1 MGAQLKEGSDAEVSA
16 PQGEPL
22 AREPAAKVLV
32 FERVRTDARRKW
44 LLGAAGVAVAV
55 AVGAAL
61 WMSRASAP
69 KAITPLADRTSMP
82 LVSVMTPGVQP
93 VATQVTFTGTIQA
106 RHELPI
112 GNSGDTG
119 RIVAVYVQVGDRVRQ
134 GQLLAKLDDSV
145 LAPQVAQLTA
155 ALEQARAQAA
165 LSAAEYKRGIAVG
178 PAGGLSAQDIEK
190 LQAASIMDA
199 ANIKV
204 VAAQLAVMRA
214 KLALTRIVA
223 PVDGV
228 VLTRNAEVG
237 QIAGSGG
244 PALFEIE
251 DAGQVEMIGQV
262 AEQDM
267 ANLEVGQSAAVY
279 LVGNP
284 RPFEGRIWLLGAVID
299 PQSRLGE
306 VRIAL
311 TPSSALRPGAFAHGM
326 VTLARARRPVLP
338 QTAVMADNGGSYVYV
353 VDRDDQ
359 VQRRA
364 VQVGSVVPAGVVI
377 AQGLSGREQV
387 VTMDG
392 GFLHSG
398 EKVTVARMAD
408 PQS

>member
-1 MGAQLKEGSDAEVSA
+1 MGAQLQENAES
-16 PQGEPL
+16 
-22 AREPAAKVLV
+22 KVLV
-32 FERVRTDARRKW
+32 FDPARNRWRRKW
-44 LLGAAGVAVAV
+44 LFG
-55 AVGAAL
+55 AVGAVVAIAIATAV

-69 KAITPLADRTSMP
+69 NPATLAASTSIP
-82 LVSVMTPGVQP
+82 LVSVVTPGIQP
-93 VATQVTFTGTIQA
+93 VASEVNFTGTIEA
-106 RHELPI
+106 LHELPI

-119 RIVAVYVQVGDRVRQ
+119 RIVAVYAQVGDHVRR
-134 GQLLAKLDDSV
+134 GQILAQLDDSV
-145 LAPQVAQLTA
+145 LAPQVAQLSA
-155 ALEQARAQAA
+155 ALDQARAQAG
-165 LSAAEYKRGIAVG
+165 LSAAEYRRGVAAG

-223 PVDGV
+223 PVDGF

-237 QIAGSGG
+237 QIAASGG
-244 PALFEIE
+244 PALFDIE
-251 DAGQVEMIGQV
+251 DGGQVEMIGQV

-267 ANLEVGQSAAVY
+267 AGLRVGQSASVY
-279 LVGNP
+279 LIGNAQ
-284 RPFEGRIWLLGAVID
+284 PFIGRIWLLGAVID

-311 TPSSALRPGAFAHGM
+311 TPNPALRPGAFARSL
-326 VTLARARRPVLP
+326 VTLARAQRPVLP

-353 VDRDDQ
+353 VDANGQ

-364 VQVGSVVPAGVVI
+364 VSVGSVIPDGVVI
-377 AQGLSGREQV
+377 TAGLSGREHV
-387 VTMDG
+387 VSVDG

-398 EKVTVARMAD
+398 EKVTITPTGAPR
-408 PQS
+408 S

>member
-1 MGAQLKEGSDAEVSA
+1 MGAQLKEEPDATVLVPQPASD
-16 PQGEPL
+16 
-22 AREPAAKVLV
+22 AKVLV
-32 FERVRTDARRKW
+32 FGPARINARRKW
-44 LLGAAGVAVAV
+44 LLGAAGVAVAA

-69 KAITPLADRTSMP
+69 KAIVPLADRTSIP
-82 LVSVMTPGVQP
+82 LVSVVTPGVQP

-119 RIVAVYVQVGDRVRQ
+119 RIVAVYAQVGDRVRQ

-165 LSAAEYKRGIAVG
+165 LSAAEYKRGVAVG

-190 LQAASIMDA
+190 LQAASVMDA

-223 PVDGV
+223 PVDGI
-228 VLTRNAEVG
+228 VLTRNAEIG
-237 QIAGSGG
+237 QIAASGG
-244 PALFEIE
+244 PALFDIE

-267 ANLEVGQSAAVY
+267 ADLKVGQSTAVY

-284 RPFEGRIWLLGAVID
+284 QPFQGRIWLLGAVID

-311 TPSSALRPGAFAHGM
+311 TPNSALRPGAFAHGT
-326 VTLARARRPVLP
+326 VTLARAQRPVLP
-338 QTAVMADNGGSYVYV
+338 QTAVMADASGSYVYV
-353 VDRDDQ
+353 VGRGDE
-359 VQRRA
+359 VLRRE
-364 VQVGSVVPAGVVI
+364 VHVGSVVPTGVVI

-398 EKVTVARMAD
+398 EKVSVARLAD

>member
-1 MGAQLKEGSDAEVSA
+1 MGAQLQEETEATV
-16 PQGEPL
+16 L
-22 AREPAAKVLV
+22 AFEPARK
-32 FERVRTDARRKW
+32 TSRRKW
-44 LLGAAGVAVAV
+44 LLGAAGIAVAVAV
-55 AVGAAL
+55 AAAV
-61 WMSRASAP
+61 WMSRASSPATV
-69 KAITPLADRTSMP
+69 ASLASRTSIP
-82 LVSVMTPGVQP
+82 LVSVVTPGVQP
-93 VATQVTFTGTIQA
+93 VATQVTFTGTIEA

-119 RIVAVYVQVGDRVRQ
+119 RIVAVYVQVGDHVRR

-145 LAPQVAQLTA
+145 LEPQVAQLSA
-155 ALEQARAQAA
+155 ALDQARAQAA
-165 LSAAEYKRGIAVG
+165 LSAAEYRRGAAVG

-190 LQAASIMDA
+190 LQATSTMDA

-223 PVDGV
+223 PVDGI

-237 QIAGSGG
+237 QIASSGG
-244 PALFEIE
+244 AALFDLE

-267 ANLEVGQSAAVY
+267 ADLKVGQSASVY
-279 LVGNP
+279 LIGNP
-284 RPFEGRIWLLGAVID
+284 QPFVGRIWLLGAVID

-306 VRIAL
+306 IRIAL
-311 TPSSALRPGAFAHGM
+311 TPDPALRPGAFARAS
-326 VTLARARRPVLP
+326 VTLDRAERPVLP
-338 QTAVMADNGGSYVYV
+338 ETAVMADSSGSYVYV
-353 VDRDDQ
+353 VGRDDQ

-364 VQVGSVVPAGVVI
+364 VHVGSVIPAGVVI
-377 AQGLSGREQV
+377 AEGLTGKERV
-387 VTMDG
+387 VAMDG

-398 EKVTVARMAD
+398 EKVSVASIGA

>member
-1 MGAQLKEGSDAEVSA
+1 MGAQRKEETGAEIRV
-16 PQGEPL
+16 PQQEPH
-22 AREPAAKVLV
+22 AKVLI
-32 FERVRTDARRKW
+32 FERVRTDPRRKW
-44 LLGAAGVAVAV
+44 LLSAAGIAVAV
-55 AVGAAL
+55 AVGAAV

-69 KAITPLADRTSMP
+69 KAIVPLAERTSIP

-93 VATQVTFTGTIQA
+93 VATDVTFTGTIQA

-119 RIVAVYVQVGDRVRQ
+119 RIVAVYVQVGDRVKQ
-134 GQLLAKLDDSV
+134 GQLLARLDDSV

-165 LSAAEYKRGIAVG
+165 LSAAEYRRGVAVG

-190 LQAASIMDA
+190 LQAASLMDA

-237 QIAGSGG
+237 QIAASGG
-244 PALFEIE
+244 PALFDIE

-267 ANLEVGQSAAVY
+267 ADLKVGQTASVSMIGY
-279 LVGNP
+279 P
-284 RPFEGRIWLLGAVID
+284 QPFSGHIWLLGAVID
-299 PQSRLGE
+299 PQTRLGE

-311 TPSSALRPGAFAHGM
+311 APNPALRPGAFARAN

-338 QTAVMADNGGSYVYV
+338 QTAVMADNSGSYVYV
-353 VDRDDQ
+353 VGRGDE

-364 VQVGSVVPAGVVI
+364 VAVGSVVPAGVVI
-377 AQGLSGREQV
+377 ARGLSGEERV

-398 EKVTVARMAD
+398 ERVNVARTAD